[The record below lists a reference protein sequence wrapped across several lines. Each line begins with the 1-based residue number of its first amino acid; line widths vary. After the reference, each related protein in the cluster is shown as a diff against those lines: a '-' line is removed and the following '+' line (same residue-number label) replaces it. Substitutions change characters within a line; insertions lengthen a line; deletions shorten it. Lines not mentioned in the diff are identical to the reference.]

1 MPRATI
7 STETE
12 KFFLRTLSDPD
23 DPGWVEL
30 RRLPYGMVLERRDM
44 AAKMAVEG
52 LGERNVRD
60 MKVTTELI
68 QAEVTAYE
76 FRHCIVDHNLEDER
90 GRKLNLGSKQ
100 DIQKLDPR
108 VGSEIAQLIDDLNDW
123 EADLRGKEEQT
134 SEDESEPALS

>member
-7 STETE
+7 GTETE
-12 KFFLRTLSDPD
+12 KFFLRSLDDPN
-23 DPGWVEL
+23 DPGWIEL

-52 LGERNVRD
+52 LGERNVKD

-76 FRHCIVDHNLEDER
+76 FRHCIVDHNLEDEN
-90 GRKLNLGSKQ
+90 GRKLNLGTKQ
-100 DIQKLDPR
+100 DITKLDPR
-108 VGSEIAQLIDDLNDW
+108 VGAEIAQLIDDFNDW
-123 EADLRGKEEQT
+123 EADLRGKEDKI
-134 SEDESEPALS
+134 SEAESEPVLS